1 MSAVMFKSP
10 TLANLP
16 LNNEQITITHLGI
29 CPLFD
34 AGKNRTFDT
43 QEVRYLRSCGLTA
56 YHWATIHSRHPH
68 GIKNRLI
75 VTQTFP

>member
-1 MSAVMFKSP
+1 VLATHPDVHLMSTEMFKSP

-16 LNNEQITITHLGI
+16 LDNEQITITHLEI

-56 YHWATIHSRHPH
+56 YHWATAQAIDIHMA
-68 GIKNRLI
+68 
-75 VTQTFP
+75 